1 MVDVIFL
8 GFLTLLF
15 IFTVYLML
23 RNNKVYSFC
32 SVLSKMSYDY
42 NMRRINER
50 KYDETD
56 AFEWFANKH
65 SYFEFVLSFKPLKLE
80 KWFTEEE
87 ITKINK

>member
-15 IFTVYLML
+15 IFTVYIML
-23 RNNKVYSFC
+23 RNNRVYSFC
-32 SVLSKMSYDY
+32 MELSRMSYDY
-42 NMRRINER
+42 NKRRIDEG

-56 AFEWFANKH
+56 AFEWFADKH
-65 SYFEFVLSFKPLKLE
+65 PYFEFVFSFKPLKL
-80 KWFTEEE
+80 KNWFTEEE